1 MTMETPRQRRGR
13 VDAGRPRATA
23 RDVLGMSWV
32 VEMYGM
38 PFDLLRRLVGTSD
51 GATRQMIYRWR
62 RAGWVSTEYFG
73 GPMWLWATRA
83 GIERFGRY
91 PYQERPP
98 SQARLEHTRAV
109 IETRLRL
116 EERYA
121 DRELSWVSERALRY
135 ELGSR
140 LGSAAQRQHV
150 PDAVIEYIAVSTEGV
165 PFQRRAAVE
174 VELTPKSEARAEEIV
189 GRLKQ
194 DGYDEVLYV
203 VSRRARPLMQ
213 HVIEKKRRQL
223 PPGAMDKVRLIDFEE
238 GQ

>member
-1 MTMETPRQRRGR
+1 
-13 VDAGRPRATA
+13 
-23 RDVLGMSWV
+23 
-32 VEMYGM
+32 
-38 PFDLLRRLVGTSD
+38 
-51 GATRQMIYRWR
+51 R
-62 RAGWVSTEYFG
+62 RAGWVNTEHLG

-98 SQARLEHTRAV
+98 SQARIEHTRAV

-121 DRELSWVSERALRY
+121 GRELSWVSERALRY
-135 ELGSR
+135 ELGAQ
-140 LGSAAQRQHV
+140 LGSAAQRRHV
-150 PDAVIEYIAVSTEGV
+150 PDAVIEYIAVSTDGV

-174 VELTPKSEARAEEIV
+174 VELTPKSETRAEEIL
-189 GRLKQ
+189 GQLTQ
-194 DGYDEVLYV
+194 DGYDEVLYI

-213 HVIEKKRRQL
+213 HVIEKKRRLL
-223 PPGAMDKVRLIDFEE
+223 PRGVMDRVRLIDLEE